1 MQVNWLLVIIVVC
14 ISIGFGAYVCNPTV
28 G

>member
-14 ISIGFGAYVCNPTV
+14 VSIGFGAYVCNPTV